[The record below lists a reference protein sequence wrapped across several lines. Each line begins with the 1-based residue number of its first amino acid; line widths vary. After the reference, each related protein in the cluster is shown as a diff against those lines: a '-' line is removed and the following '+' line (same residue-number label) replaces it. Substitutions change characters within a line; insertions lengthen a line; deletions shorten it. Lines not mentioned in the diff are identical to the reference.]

1 MAYDKEQIL
10 ELAKEA
16 IIENNLVF
24 ITEVISYLPI
34 VSSTFYLWEM
44 EKSEILKE
52 LLIKNA
58 VNLKVELRSKWR
70 KSDAPALQLA
80 LMKLVS
86 TPDEL
91 KQLSMTY
98 VSSEVKTV
106 EDIDYSK
113 LSNEALKEIANAKIK
128 S

>member
-16 IIENNLVF
+16 IIENDLVF

-91 KQLSMTY
+91 KKLSMNHTDITTNGEKIN
-98 VSSEVKTV
+98 VINLGSGIDPDKT
-106 EDIDYSK
+106 S
-113 LSNEALKEIANAKIK
+113 
-128 S
+128 